1 MNKKGLTKYYIS
13 EKSKILKNFDEHL
26 ATYRKI
32 LVPKLGTPKA
42 NLILIEMKE
51 EYKTLLPEIIALKMQ
66 RNFLLREIKNISI
79 ALALVKVL
87 KRYEYSK
94 REIASFIFDLHKEL
108 YQVAMKRK
116 LNFMRIFFTILS
128 TFPFN
133 KLYKIMIKRYGTLMQ
148 HREGSS
154 NFIFK
159 YIEGDSKNF
168 DYGIDI
174 LSCPISEMWQK
185 HDVIN
190 ILPYVCLFDFFKSAM
205 SNTGLVRTMTLSE
218 GKSKCD
224 NRFRIGKKPQ
234 NKQVTKYF
242 KI

>member
-1 MNKKGLTKYYIS
+1 MNKKRIKKYYIS
-13 EKSKILKNFDEHL
+13 QKSRILKNFDKQL
-26 ATYRKI
+26 DTFKKI
-32 LVPKLGTPKA
+32 LIPKLGAPKA

-94 REIASFIFDLHKEL
+94 REIASFIFDLHKEY
-108 YQVAMKRK
+108 YQGAMKKK
-116 LNFMRIFFTILS
+116 LNFIRFIFNILS
-128 TFPFN
+128 NFPFN
-133 KLYKIMIKRYGTLMQ
+133 KLYKIVIKRYETLMQ
-148 HREGSS
+148 NREGTS

-159 YIEGDSKNF
+159 YIEGDGKTF

-174 LSCPISEMWQK
+174 LSCPIYEMWQK
-185 HDVIN
+185 HDAID